1 MAISKLNNEGQLVS
15 EILDKAPLDVKSI
28 IVVDNLNAD
37 LLDGT
42 HESSM
47 LRTDADRTL
56 NANKTLTVEG
66 TVHINDTGS
75 LKIGNFAL
83 KETDGIFH
91 IDYIGT

>member
-15 EILDKAPLDVKSI
+15 EVLNKAPLDVKSS

-37 LLDGT
+37 LLDGA
-42 HESSM
+42 HELSM

-75 LKIGNFAL
+75 LRIGNFAL

>member
-1 MAISKLNNEGQLVS
+1 MANAILNDSGQLQSEVS
-15 EILDKAPLDVKSI
+15 NKAPLIVKSS
-28 IVVDNLNAD
+28 IVVANLNAD

-42 HESSM
+42 QESSM

-66 TVHINDTGS
+66 TVHVNNTGS